1 MDFGIA
7 SVAGITMI
15 CYLAGMGMKAS
26 EKVKNEVIPVVC
38 GCAGAALGVAG
49 MFVMPD
55 FPAQDVINAAAVGIA
70 SGLAATGIN
79 QAVKQLGRR
88 RSIHLPQL
96 RRVIRSRRKSRQE
109 AAYWLLF

>member
-55 FPAQDVINAAAVGIA
+55 FPAHDLINAAAVGIA

-79 QAVKQLGRR
+79 QAVKQLGRNTSHISCFC
-88 RSIHLPQL
+88 RSKC
-96 RRVIRSRRKSRQE
+96 S
-109 AAYWLLF
+109 WLLHMQMAGQK